1 MSLKSRNELFSLVK
15 ASVTGKRFPPLSPS
29 WFNLV
34 LLPLGRDLRLSPS
47 NEELGLSRNSC
58 CSRNSIP
65 YVSSKIQA
73 QVLAY
78 VWTHV
83 SRYSQWQIRFLLI
96 IHRSIFRIIDRYYSW
111 TYEQD
116 QYAGLPAH
124 GCFLGTS
131 QQGSGQQAV
140 EKLTF
145 SINKSARFQNR
156 SVESVY
162 WIQNLLDLGILY
174 SLETHVKSS
183 CAYFSNIWSTTAKIL
198 PHEPLS

>member
-1 MSLKSRNELFSLVK
+1 MLRLASIAESKEALKVRIGNPLIKVASISVTFLSVVRAMSLKSRNELFSLVK

-96 IHRSIFRIIDRYYSW
+96 IHRSIFRIIDRYYS
-111 TYEQD
+111 
-116 QYAGLPAH
+116 
-124 GCFLGTS
+124 
-131 QQGSGQQAV
+131 
-140 EKLTF
+140 
-145 SINKSARFQNR
+145 
-156 SVESVY
+156 
-162 WIQNLLDLGILY
+162 
-174 SLETHVKSS
+174 
-183 CAYFSNIWSTTAKIL
+183 
-198 PHEPLS
+198 